1 MISNKNDF
9 LNRFQISAIG
19 DTKKEGLPN
28 FNSEIDISISQ
39 RSLVDYLLL
48 LIAVIAVLGFFF
60 VVGLR

>member
-19 DTKKEGLPN
+19 DIKKEGLPN